1 MINLTN
7 VLVAVE
13 TALAGVSATVERGER
28 INFDPARCPW
38 VGIYPGELETA
49 PKTLG
54 GAGAQRW
61 QTTGNIQVVCQTSSF
76 TDDGQAA
83 SEALESLIEEVV
95 GAIFGG
101 DLTLGLAGVRVVGL
115 SREYRY
121 VVFDEDEGGSIFF
134 PQVVLRIRLDVRSS

>member
-1 MINLTN
+1 MINLTPI
-7 VLVAVE
+7 LAAAE

-38 VGIYPGELETA
+38 VGIYPGELETV

-61 QTTGNIQVVCQTSSF
+61 QTTGNFQIVCQTSSF
-76 TDDGQAA
+76 QDDGQAA
-83 SEALESLIEEVV
+83 SVALEQLAADVLD
-95 GAIFGG
+95 ALFGG
-101 DLTLGLAGVRVVGL
+101 DLTLGLAGVRMVGV

-134 PQVVLRIRLDVRSS
+134 PQVVLRIRLDARSS